1 MFRVRINLQCSVVY
15 EMKYVCILRGM
26 VIMAMVP
33 FVQAKAT

>member
-1 MFRVRINLQCSVVY
+1 MFRVRINLQSSVVY
-15 EMKYVCILRGM
+15 EMKYVCILRAM